1 MQVYYGE
8 NRENSISQ
16 PTILEL
22 TRSEKVDKSGVFLY
36 RGEIPSAESGAFGL
50 SVRVV
55 PTHPNLTQEH
65 ELRLITWA

>member
-1 MQVYYGE
+1 MELNSFEQVNG
-8 NRENSISQ
+8 
-16 PTILEL
+16 
-22 TRSEKVDKSGVFLY
+22 SGVFLY
-36 RGEIPSAESGAFGL
+36 KGEIPSTESGAFGL

>member
-8 NRENSISQ
+8 NKENAISQ
-16 PTILEL
+16 PSILEL
-22 TRSEKVDKSGVFLY
+22 TKSEQVNGAGVFLY